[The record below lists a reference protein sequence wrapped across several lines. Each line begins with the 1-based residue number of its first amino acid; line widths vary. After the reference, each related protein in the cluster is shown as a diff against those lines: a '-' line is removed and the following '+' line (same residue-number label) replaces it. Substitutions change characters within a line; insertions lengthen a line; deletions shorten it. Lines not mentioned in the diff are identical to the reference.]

1 MSSEQLSSSSDK
13 TPLAQ
18 SRKNKESMGSASTKK
33 QKQQEDPL
41 RERLVKNV
49 EDVGNTLATLT
60 AADIRVQINRI
71 KNEVLGLQERKLTN
85 GSMNEALVKLYDTL
99 IEEKQNLITTLE
111 GALQSVESRPKTLQ
125 FNMPTS

>member
-1 MSSEQLSSSSDK
+1 
-13 TPLAQ
+13 
-18 SRKNKESMGSASTKK
+18 
-33 QKQQEDPL
+33 L

-85 GSMNEALVKLYDTL
+85 GSLNEELVKLYDTL
-99 IEEKQNLITTLE
+99 IEEKQNLIATLE

-125 FNMPTS
+125 FNTPTS